1 MALSQKDVTEALE
14 GVTVPGAAASIV
26 ESGLVRQMEI
36 EGGTVRVL
44 ITLPGGNPAHADI
57 VRGEVTR
64 VLHRLEG
71 VDKALV
77 DVRIMPAQTGTQAP
91 AQPQVG
97 NQQNPTWADRV
108 TGIRNIIAIASGKGG
123 VGKSTVAANL
133 ALALAR
139 EKRSVGLLDGDI
151 YGPSQQMMMGG
162 GQPLADQ
169 SGKIYPVEA
178 PGGVK
183 VMSLGLIIDPDQPVI
198 WRGPLLMKALEQ
210 FIGDVIWGELD
221 DMIVDL
227 PPGTGDIAITLCQN
241 VPMAGAVIVTTPQD
255 VALIDARKALAMFQK
270 MDVPVLGI
278 VENMSYFECPSCGH
292 VEHIFGDGG
301 GKRTAEQ
308 LGVPFLGGIPIDPDI
323 VSGGDTGQPIV
334 TARPD
339 STAAQ
344 AFVEVA
350 KKIAAAVEANG

>member
-1 MALSQKDVTEALE
+1 MSLSQESVTEALE
-14 GVTVPGAAASIV
+14 RVTAPGAAANII

-36 EGGTVRVL
+36 EGGAVRVL

-57 VRGEVTR
+57 VRGEATR
-64 VLHRLEG
+64 VLQELKDVE
-71 VDKALV
+71 KALV
-77 DVRIMPAQTGTQAP
+77 DVRIIAARSGAQAP

-97 NQQNPTWADRV
+97 SQRNPVWADRV
-108 TGIRNIIAIASGKGG
+108 KGIKHIVAVASGKGG

-133 ALALAR
+133 ALALAQD
-139 EKRSVGLLDGDI
+139 KRSVALLDGDI

-162 GQPLADQ
+162 GRPMADE
-169 SGKIYPVEA
+169 SGKIYPVDA

-183 VMSLGLIIDPDQPVI
+183 VMSLGLIMEADQPVI

-210 FIGDVIWGELD
+210 FIGDVLWGEVD
-221 DMIVDL
+221 EMIVDL

-270 MDVPVLGI
+270 MDVPVLGL
-278 VENMSYFECPSCGH
+278 VENMSFFQCPSCGH
-292 VEHIFGDGG
+292 IEHIFGDGG

-308 LGVPFLGGIPIDPDI
+308 LAIPFLGAVPIDPEI
-323 VSGGDTGQPIV
+323 VSGGDTGKPIV
-334 TARPD
+334 MARPD
-339 STAAQ
+339 SAAAQ
-344 AFVEVA
+344 AFFGIA
-350 KKIAAAVEANG
+350 KKVVEAVESRS